1 MERIPLR
8 GGLTTP
14 DFVGKVL
21 AVFGNNPHGEP
32 TYRLIW
38 SERKQIYF
46 CGEVVPEYLYLDPAC
61 WVLETWISPDKAA
74 GPEALWGPVQEEF
87 MGEYPRNGTYF
98 YVKHYPTDW
107 YPSEDAVRLV
117 ARGIEE
123 SRNIEIKAR
132 MDAIKANLEA
142 KNKVARE
149 RVADAMVE
157 LQDSAS
163 LGKIQQSVSGPKNT
177 FRTPDDWGRDQ
188 EKTQKE
194 YAHLPKSGGKI
205 IGEL

>member
-8 GGLTTP
+8 GGLTAP

-21 AVFGNNPHGEP
+21 GVFGNNPHGEP

-46 CGEVVPEYLYLDPAC
+46 CGEVVPEYVYLDPAC
-61 WVLETWISPDKAA
+61 WVLETWLSSEKAA

-98 YVKHYPTDW
+98 YVRNYPTAW

-123 SRNIEIKAR
+123 SRDIEI
-132 MDAIKANLEA
+132 
-142 KNKVARE
+142 
-149 RVADAMVE
+149 
-157 LQDSAS
+157 
-163 LGKIQQSVSGPKNT
+163 
-177 FRTPDDWGRDQ
+177 
-188 EKTQKE
+188 
-194 YAHLPKSGGKI
+194 
-205 IGEL
+205 